1 MAETISPRYSR
12 ILLKLSGEALSGNK
26 DMGIDAQVLDQ
37 MSLSIAH
44 LVGLGVQVGI
54 VVGGG
59 NLYRGSQLQ
68 KDGLVGRVTGD
79 QMGMLATVMN
89 GLAMRDALV
98 RRNIRT
104 RLMSALPIGTVVE
117 SYSSRDAIRHLSQG
131 EVCVFVA
138 GTGNPFF
145 TTDTAACLRGIEIE
159 ANLILKATKVDG
171 VYNKDPSKYEDA
183 VKYLDKFSAKD
194 QLVSPAILGTIGNC
208 YAEMGQLD
216 KAAGTL
222 LKAAD
227 KADSQALSPI
237 YLIQAGQLFEKLGKN
252 SEAVKAYTLVKEKYF
267 NSYQSMDIDKYI
279 ERASI
284 K

>member
-1 MAETISPRYSR
+1 MSASKNPRYAR
-12 ILLKLSGEALSGNK
+12 ILLKLSGEALAGNK

-98 RRNIRT
+98 RRNIKT
-104 RLMSALPIGTVVE
+104 RLMSALSIGTVVA
-117 SYSSRDAIRHLSQG
+117 SYSSRDAIRHLSQD
-131 EVCVFVA
+131 EECAFVA
-138 GTGNPFF
+138 GTGTPFF

-183 VKYLDKFSAKD
+183 VKYDNLTFDQVLD
-194 QLVSPAILGTIGNC
+194 
-208 YAEMGQLD
+208 
-216 KAAGTL
+216 
-222 LKAAD
+222 
-227 KADSQALSPI
+227 
-237 YLIQAGQLFEKLGKN
+237 EKLGVMDLTAICLCRDHNVPLQVFDMNK
-252 SEAVKAYTLVKEKYF
+252 SGALLSVVMGEKEGTHVT
-267 NSYQSMDIDKYI
+267 N
-279 ERASI
+279 
-284 K
+284 

>member
-1 MAETISPRYSR
+1 MAQNSPRYSR

-26 DMGIDAQVLDQ
+26 DMGIDAQVLDE
-37 MSLSIAH
+37 MSLAIAH

-89 GLAMRDALV
+89 GLAMRDALE
-98 RRNIRT
+98 RRNIKP
-104 RLMSALPIGTVVE
+104 RLMSAIPISGMVE
-117 SYSSRDAIRHLSQG
+117 TYSSRDAIRHLQSG

-145 TTDTAACLRGIEIE
+145 TTDTAACLRGIEIQ

-171 VYNKDPSKYEDA
+171 VYDKDPSKHSDA
-183 VKYLDKFSAKD
+183 VKYDRLTFDEVLDR
-194 QLVSPAILGTIGNC
+194 
-208 YAEMGQLD
+208 
-216 KAAGTL
+216 
-222 LKAAD
+222 
-227 KADSQALSPI
+227 
-237 YLIQAGQLFEKLGKN
+237 KLG
-252 SEAVKAYTLVKEKYF
+252 V
-267 NSYQSMDIDKYI
+267 MDLTAICLCRDHNVPLQVFDMNKPGALLSVVMGAPEGTYV
-279 ERASI
+279 SQ
-284 K
+284 

>member
-1 MAETISPRYSR
+1 MSASKNPRYAR
-12 ILLKLSGEALSGNK
+12 ILLKLSGEALAGNK

-98 RRNIRT
+98 RRNIKT
-104 RLMSALPIGTVVE
+104 RLMSALSIGTVVE

-138 GTGNPFF
+138 GT
-145 TTDTAACLRGIEIE
+145 
-159 ANLILKATKVDG
+159 
-171 VYNKDPSKYEDA
+171 
-183 VKYLDKFSAKD
+183 
-194 QLVSPAILGTIGNC
+194 
-208 YAEMGQLD
+208 
-216 KAAGTL
+216 
-222 LKAAD
+222 
-227 KADSQALSPI
+227 
-237 YLIQAGQLFEKLGKN
+237 
-252 SEAVKAYTLVKEKYF
+252 
-267 NSYQSMDIDKYI
+267 
-279 ERASI
+279 
-284 K
+284 

>member
-1 MAETISPRYSR
+1 MAENSPRFSR

-26 DMGIDAQVLDQ
+26 DMGIDAPVLDQ
-37 MSLSIAH
+37 MSLAIAH

-89 GLAMRDALV
+89 GLALRDALE
-98 RRNIRT
+98 RRNIKT
-104 RLMSALPIGTVVE
+104 RLMSAISIVGMVE
-117 SYSSRDAIRHLSQG
+117 TYSSRDAIRHLKNG

-159 ANLILKATKVDG
+159 AKLILKATKVDG
-171 VYNKDPSKYEDA
+171 VYDKDPSKHDDA
-183 VKYLDKFSAKD
+183 VKYDQLTFDEVLDK
-194 QLVSPAILGTIGNC
+194 
-208 YAEMGQLD
+208 
-216 KAAGTL
+216 
-222 LKAAD
+222 
-227 KADSQALSPI
+227 
-237 YLIQAGQLFEKLGKN
+237 KLG
-252 SEAVKAYTLVKEKYF
+252 V
-267 NSYQSMDIDKYI
+267 MDLTAICLCRDHNVPLQVFDMNKPGALLSVVMGKP
-279 ERASI
+279 EGTRVSQ
-284 K
+284 